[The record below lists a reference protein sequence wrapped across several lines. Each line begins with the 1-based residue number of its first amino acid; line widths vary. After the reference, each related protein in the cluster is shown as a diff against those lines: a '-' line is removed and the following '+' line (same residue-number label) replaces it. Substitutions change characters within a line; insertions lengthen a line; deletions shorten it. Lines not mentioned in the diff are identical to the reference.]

1 AFAARGCNFDVVD
14 SVGQTLLNSSIAD
27 GEYKLVRW
35 LLAHGVRADRRNRT
49 ADETALHWLAF
60 DQQHMEADLVDLL
73 VKQGADVNAVNT
85 SGETPLRAA
94 AGAERCDIAPGC
106 SCPDPDRPPRCASK
120 APMIRAL

>member
-1 AFAARGCNFDVVD
+1 MTPFSVGGWGAALAVLLAADGGARPDANLAAKTGDCDIFAAKRADKLDVPVLEAFAARGCNFDVVD

-60 DQQHMEADLVDLL
+60 DQQHMEAD
-73 VKQGADVNAVNT
+73 
-85 SGETPLRAA
+85 
-94 AGAERCDIAPGC
+94 
-106 SCPDPDRPPRCASK
+106 
-120 APMIRAL
+120 